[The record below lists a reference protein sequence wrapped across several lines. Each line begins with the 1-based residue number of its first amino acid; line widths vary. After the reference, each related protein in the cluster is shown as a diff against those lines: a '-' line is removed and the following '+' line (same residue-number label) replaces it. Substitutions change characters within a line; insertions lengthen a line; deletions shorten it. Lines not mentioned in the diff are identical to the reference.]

1 VKGDGDFHPNL
12 AHQAISQEVSP
23 PYMLH
28 GIWMEPVD
36 WEGRKRGGSKEVGRI
51 ADTIMTGLTSHRIIF

>member
-1 VKGDGDFHPNL
+1 MKGDGDFHPNL

-23 PYMLH
+23 PYTLH

-36 WEGRKRGGSKEVGRI
+36 REGRKRGGSKEV
-51 ADTIMTGLTSHRIIF
+51 